1 MMDGHNLACADTDA
15 GTIAQ
20 ALAVEG
26 GHLLIGHN
34 GYLLHYSCGAR
45 LHGYDNDGMKAA
57 CVAAGLPVID
67 ARQVGFTD
75 LWRIVVSEP
84 EAAVGTPEEL
94 RVRHWVPYA
103 SLAMVAR
110 LYHAVGAEV
119 LNLPGVATMVEA
131 AP

>member
-1 MMDGHNLACADTDA
+1 MDGHILARADTDA

-26 GHLLIGHN
+26 GHLFIGHN
-34 GYLLHYSCGAR
+34 GNILHYACGAK
-45 LHGYDNDGMKAA
+45 LHGYDNDGMKVA

-67 ARQVGFTD
+67 ARQVAFTD

-94 RVRHWVPYA
+94 RSRHWVSQAP
-103 SLAMVAR
+103 LTVVAG

-119 LNLPGVATMVEA
+119 LNPPGVATMVKA

>member
-1 MMDGHNLACADTDA
+1 MDGYALACADTDA
-15 GTIAQ
+15 ATIAQ

-26 GHLLIGHN
+26 GHLFIGHN

-84 EAAVGTPEEL
+84 EAAVGKPEEL

-103 SLAMVAR
+103 SLATVAG
-110 LYHAVGAEV
+110 LYHAAGAEV
-119 LNLPGVATMVEA
+119 FNLPGVTATAEA

>member
-1 MMDGHNLACADTDA
+1 MDGPILARADTDA

-26 GHLLIGHN
+26 GHLFIGHN
-34 GYLLHYSCGAR
+34 GNIVHYACGAK
-45 LHGYDNDGMKAA
+45 LHGYDNDGMKVA

-67 ARQVGFTD
+67 ARQVAFTD

-94 RVRHWVPYA
+94 RSRHWVSHA
-103 SLAMVAR
+103 SLTAVAG

-131 AP
+131 TP

>member
-1 MMDGHNLACADTDA
+1 MDGHALACADTDA
-15 GTIAQ
+15 ATIAQ

-26 GHLLIGHN
+26 GHLFIGHN
-34 GYLLHYSCGAR
+34 GYLLHYACGAK

-84 EAAVGTPEEL
+84 EAAVGKPEDL
-94 RVRHWVPYA
+94 QFRDWVPYA
-103 SLAMVAR
+103 SLATVAGF
-110 LYHAVGAEV
+110 YHAVGAEV
-119 LNLPGVATMVEA
+119 FNLPGVTAMAEA